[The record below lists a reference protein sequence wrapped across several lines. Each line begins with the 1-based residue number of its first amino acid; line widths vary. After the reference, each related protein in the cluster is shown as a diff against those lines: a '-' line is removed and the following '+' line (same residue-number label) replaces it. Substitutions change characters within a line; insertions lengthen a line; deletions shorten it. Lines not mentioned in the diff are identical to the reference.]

1 MRLNMKIIQDKIN
14 KQETE
19 LSDVNGMTKED
30 LLDYVLDSFKKYYD
44 AADIKNRARYSTC
57 KDFYQ
62 GVGHGFW
69 ECERVVTE
77 IKGRLKNDSN

>member
-19 LSDVNGMTKED
+19 LPDVNSMTKEEI
-30 LLDYVLDSFKKYYD
+30 LDYVLSSFQKYYK

-62 GVGHGFW
+62 GVGRGFW

-77 IKGRLKNDSN
+77 IKGRLKNDGN

>member
-1 MRLNMKIIQDKIN
+1 MSFNMKSIRDKIN

-19 LSDVNGMTKED
+19 LPDVNSMTKED

-44 AADIKNRARYSTC
+44 AADIKNLARYSTC

>member
-1 MRLNMKIIQDKIN
+1 MSFNIKSIRDKIN

-19 LSDVNGMTKED
+19 LPDVNSMTKEE
-30 LLDYVLDSFKKYYD
+30 LLDYVLSSFQMYYE
-44 AADIKNRARYSTC
+44 AADINNRTRYSTC

-62 GVGHGFW
+62 GVGRGFW

-77 IKGRLKNDSN
+77 IKGRLKNKIT

>member
-1 MRLNMKIIQDKIN
+1 MRLNMKTIQDKIN

-19 LSDVNGMTKED
+19 LSDVNSMTKEEI
-30 LLDYVLDSFKKYYD
+30 LDYVLSSFQKYYE

-62 GVGHGFW
+62 GVGRGFW